1 MTSTYAVTGVLERRR
16 TDRERALLTRC
27 TVAAF
32 GVHALLVIAALVV
45 PRLTQ
50 EKKPPIDYVAVQIV
64 PAARLGVERP
74 RPATPPPPAPEPPKA
89 APEPAPPEVA
99 PPPDTPT
106 LPAPAPAK
114 PVPKPAPKP
123 GPAPAAVKPAP
134 QPAAPA
140 AEPEVQGSERGTTNA
155 LALGAAVAGL
165 DNPDFVYGYYV
176 DQMLSMIQRNWVRP
190 MVGSGVEATVH
201 YRIQRDGRIVEVRIA
216 SSSGINSFDLAALRA
231 VQASTPLPPLPRA
244 FREGSLGVNLIFR

>member
-1 MTSTYAVTGVLERRR
+1 M
-16 TDRERALLTRC
+16 RC
-27 TVAAF
+27 WC
-32 GVHALLVIAALVV
+32 IAALVL
-45 PRLTQ
+45 PRLRRRRSRRSSTSRCRSSL
-50 EKKPPIDYVAVQIV
+50 PRGSAWS
-64 PAARLGVERP
+64 ARG
-74 RPATPPPPAPEPPKA
+74 PATPPPPAPEPPKA
-89 APEPAPPEVA
+89 APVRRRPRSPRRPTPRPCATPAA
-99 PPPDTPT
+99 
-106 LPAPAPAK
+106 A
-114 PVPKPAPKP
+114 KPAPKP
-123 GPAPAAVKPAP
+123 SPAPAAAKPAP

-140 AEPEVQGSERGTTNA
+140 AEPEVQGSERGSTNA

-216 SSSGINSFDLAALRA
+216 TSSGINSFDLAALRA

>member
-16 TDRERALLTRC
+16 TDREGTLLARC
-27 TVAAF
+27 TAAAL
-32 GVHALLVIAALVV
+32 GVHALVVLAAWAA
-45 PRLTQ
+45 PRLRQ
-50 EKKPPIDYVAVQIV
+50 PDKPPIEYVAVQIV

-74 RPATPPPPAPEPPKA
+74 RPAAPPPPPPAKAEPQ
-89 APEPAPPEVA
+89 PAKPPEAV

-106 LPAPAPAK
+106 LREPSAAK
-114 PVPKPAPKP
+114 PALR
-123 GPAPAAVKPAP
+123 PAPAAAPAAKPAP
-134 QPAAPA
+134 PAEAAP
-140 AEPEVQGSERGTTNA
+140 AEPEVQGSERGSADA

-176 DQMLSMIQRNWVRP
+176 DQMLAMIQRNWVRP
-190 MVGSGVEATVH
+190 MVGSGVEATVN
-201 YRIQRDGRIVEVRIA
+201 YRIQRDGRIAEVRIA
-216 SSSGINSFDLAALRA
+216 TSSGINSFDLAALRA